1 MTDLATRARD
11 ILETDPSL
19 VEAMAA
25 VGITLRK
32 PAPGERAELYALTW
46 VDAASGEPITCSRT
60 PLGWE
65 FLHWLAASASASA
78 TT

>member
-1 MTDLATRARD
+1 MSDLPARARD

-65 FLHWLAASASASA
+65 FLHWLASSAS
-78 TT
+78 TTT